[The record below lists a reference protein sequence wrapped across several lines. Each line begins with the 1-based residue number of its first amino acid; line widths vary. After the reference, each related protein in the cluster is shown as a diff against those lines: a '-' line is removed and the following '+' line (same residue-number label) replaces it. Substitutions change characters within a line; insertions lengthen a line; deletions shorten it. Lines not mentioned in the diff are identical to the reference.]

1 MQWQGRNRTT
11 DRELNPKVLPS
22 GLDDFPRATHPSPEE
37 YHLDLRCWM
46 ALSSRVLRQM
56 AETFGD
62 SEWVPDVELDIK
74 MFNDLKELDR
84 LHWSEGK
91 QRYADFGLHSKKVE
105 LVQVSFVVFKTN
117 SCATFAQG
125 PQSRCE

>member
-11 DRELNPKVLPS
+11 DRELNPKILPS

-46 ALSSRVLRQM
+46 ALSSRVLRHL

-62 SEWVPDVELDIK
+62 SDWVPVVEED
-74 MFNDLKELDR
+74 MRAFNDVAQLDD
-84 LHWSEGK
+84 LHWSEEQ
-91 QRYADFGLHSKKVE
+91 QRYADFGLHSSRVK
-105 LVQVSFVVFKTN
+105 LVQVRKWK
-117 SCATFAQG
+117 
-125 PQSRCE
+125 